1 MTMKSMTKHVSTR
14 KTPQSQPIPG
24 SKQVAN
30 SAGGYSYEASPWTRL
45 TRFLILGSEGG
56 TYYIGEQKLTVDN
69 AKNVISC
76 IKADGP
82 KVVQTIVDV
91 SLEGRAYKND
101 PAIFALALCCAH
113 GDEATRKAAYASIT
127 KVCRIGTHLFHFA
140 QALQDLH
147 GKWSRGL
154 RKGVSAFYENRKPES
169 LAGQLVK
176 YRQRDGWTHRDVMRL
191 AHPSVE
197 GQANAMLRWAVDK
210 EVPSELLAGTL
221 IEAFQEVQ
229 KLKNTKEDIK
239 TAVRLIKEHQLM
251 REALPTELLKEVPVW
266 EALLD
271 NMPITAM
278 IRNLGNMTANGLL
291 KSALTDSVKHVVK
304 TLSSDTILREGR
316 VHPMAVLLALKTYEQ
331 GHGEKGN
338 KSWTPVR
345 AIVDALNESF
355 YKAFASVESTGQN
368 WLLALDVSGSM
379 GSTSVP
385 NSPLTCREA
394 AAAMA
399 LVTARVEP
407 YHEIIGFT
415 NSGTN
420 AFGKG
425 GKSKWSSMHGLGTGV
440 SQLGISPKM
449 SLNEVVKKTSN
460 LEFGGTDCALP
471 MLYAAHND
479 LKVDTF
485 VIYTDNETWA
495 GDIHPTQALKAYRKE
510 FNPNAKLVVVSME
523 ANEFSIADPDDSGM
537 LDVVGFDAS
546 APRVI
551 SDFSKGLV

>member
-1 MTMKSMTKHVSTR
+1 MKKMTRHVSTR
-14 KTPQSQPIPG
+14 VTPQSQPIPG
-24 SKQVAN
+24 STQVAN
-30 SAGGYSYEASPWTRL
+30 SAGGYSYEVSPWTRL
-45 TRFLILGSEGG
+45 NRFLILGSEGG
-56 TYYIGEQKLTVDN
+56 TYYISEQKLTVDN
-69 AKNVISC
+69 AKNVIDC

-91 SLEGRAYKND
+91 SLEGRAYRND

-140 QALQDLH
+140 QAIQDLH

-154 RKGVSAFYENRKPES
+154 RSGVSAFYENRKPES

-221 IEAFQEVQ
+221 IEAFQKVQ
-229 KLKNTKEDIK
+229 TLKATKEDVQ
-239 TAVRLIKEHQLM
+239 TAVKLIRDNELP
-251 REALPTELLKEVPVW
+251 REALPTELLKEVPIW
-266 EALLD
+266 EALLEH
-271 NMPITAM
+271 MPIMAM
-278 IRNLGNMTANGLL
+278 IRNLGVMTSNGLL
-291 KSALTDSVKHVVK
+291 KSALTDSVKKVVA
-304 TLSSDTILREGR
+304 TVTDEDVLRKGR
-316 VHPMAVLLALKTYEQ
+316 IHPMGILLAMTTYAQ
-331 GHGEKGN
+331 GHGGKGN
-338 KSWTPVR
+338 KTWTPVR
-345 AIVDALNESF
+345 AIVDALDTAFYTSF
-355 YKAFASVESTGQN
+355 KTVEPTGQN

-379 GSTSVP
+379 S
-385 NSPLTCREA
+385 SPISGTALSCREG

-407 YHEIIGFT
+407 AHEIIGFT
-415 NSGTN
+415 SGGTN
-420 AFGKG
+420 KFSCGKG
-425 GKSKWSSMHGLGTGV
+425 KWSSMGYGNGV
-440 SQLGISPKM
+440 SKLDISPKM
-449 SLNEVVKKTSN
+449 SLEKVVDYTRG
-460 LEFGGTDCALP
+460 LDFGGTDCSLP
-471 MLYAAHND
+471 ILYAAHND

-485 VIYTDNETWA
+485 VVYTDSETWA
-495 GDIHPTQALKAYRKE
+495 GNIHPTQALKAYRKE
-510 FNPNAKLVVVSME
+510 FNPDAKLIVVGME
-523 ANEFSIADPDDSGM
+523 ANEFTIADPNDRGM

-551 SDFSKGLV
+551 SDFSKGIV